1 MQSGWVS
8 SMLTTLA
15 VVAASGN
22 WAWARWVTGGAA
34 LIGLLLGLAALRAER
49 PAMRPGNHLSSK
61 CGFATLLDPH
71 GGRPAS
77 AGLGA
82 LKTVAKP

>member
-1 MQSGWVS
+1 MIPAQDCSKLRRCAKVLPRMDSG
-8 SMLTTLA
+8 
-15 VVAASGN
+15 
-22 WAWARWVTGGAA
+22 
-34 LIGLLLGLAALRAER
+34 
-49 PAMRPGNHLSSK
+49 LSSK

-82 LKTVAKP
+82 LRRNTPLGHTLCAQRQTSP

>member
-1 MQSGWVS
+1 MMVGRCRRDIVDSHW
-8 SMLTTLA
+8 LH
-15 VVAASGN
+15 
-22 WAWARWVTGGAA
+22 RD
-34 LIGLLLGLAALRAER
+34 R
-49 PAMRPGNHLSSK
+49 LSSK
-61 CGFATLLDPH
+61 CGFATLLDPQ

>member
-1 MQSGWVS
+1 
-8 SMLTTLA
+8 MLDSHWLY
-15 VVAASGN
+15 
-22 WAWARWVTGGAA
+22 RD
-34 LIGLLLGLAALRAER
+34 R
-49 PAMRPGNHLSSK
+49 LSSK

-82 LKTVAKP
+82 LNSDGFIPI